1 AAAAGPADAAAY
13 RHLPWTGAGRG
24 EIRAVAAGALQGNR
38 AAAAGAADR
47 CHPRPHRCRHGPRRA
62 GLRHVMGY
70 PVLLV
75 AIVLEVIGTSFLMA
89 SQQFTRLVP
98 TAIMALAYL
107 ASFYFLSQALRYMPL
122 GIA

>member
-1 AAAAGPADAAAY
+1 
-13 RHLPWTGAGRG
+13 
-24 EIRAVAAGALQGNR
+24 
-38 AAAAGAADR
+38 
-47 CHPRPHRCRHGPRRA
+47 
-62 GLRHVMGY
+62 MGY

-122 GIA
+122 GIAYAMWSGLGIVLTVAIGMVVFRQVPDLPALAGVALIVLGVVVINGFSSAAGH

>member
-1 AAAAGPADAAAY
+1 
-13 RHLPWTGAGRG
+13 
-24 EIRAVAAGALQGNR
+24 
-38 AAAAGAADR
+38 
-47 CHPRPHRCRHGPRRA
+47 
-62 GLRHVMGY
+62 MGY

-122 GIA
+122 GIAYALWSGLGIVLTVAIGMAVFRQMPDLPALAGVALIVLGVVVINGFSSAAGH

>member
-1 AAAAGPADAAAY
+1 
-13 RHLPWTGAGRG
+13 
-24 EIRAVAAGALQGNR
+24 
-38 AAAAGAADR
+38 
-47 CHPRPHRCRHGPRRA
+47 
-62 GLRHVMGY
+62 MGY

-98 TAIMALAYL
+98 TVVMALAYL

-122 GIA
+122 GIAYAIWSGLGIVLTVAIGMVVFRQVPDWPAVAGVSLIILGVVVINGFSSVAGH

>member
-1 AAAAGPADAAAY
+1 
-13 RHLPWTGAGRG
+13 
-24 EIRAVAAGALQGNR
+24 
-38 AAAAGAADR
+38 
-47 CHPRPHRCRHGPRRA
+47 
-62 GLRHVMGY
+62 MGY
-70 PVLLV
+70 PVLMV

-122 GIA
+122 GVAYAIWSGLGIVLTLAIGIVVFRQMPDWPAVAGIALIVLGVVVINGFSKVAGH

>member
-1 AAAAGPADAAAY
+1 
-13 RHLPWTGAGRG
+13 
-24 EIRAVAAGALQGNR
+24 
-38 AAAAGAADR
+38 
-47 CHPRPHRCRHGPRRA
+47 
-62 GLRHVMGY
+62 MGY

-122 GIA
+122 GIAYAMWSGLGIVLTVAIGMVVFRQVPDLPAVAGISLIVLGVVVINGFSSVAGH

>member
-1 AAAAGPADAAAY
+1 
-13 RHLPWTGAGRG
+13 
-24 EIRAVAAGALQGNR
+24 
-38 AAAAGAADR
+38 
-47 CHPRPHRCRHGPRRA
+47 
-62 GLRHVMGY
+62 MGY

-122 GIA
+122 GIAYAIWSGLGVVLTVAIGMVVFRQVPDWPAVAGVSLIILGVVVINGFSSVAGH

>member
-1 AAAAGPADAAAY
+1 
-13 RHLPWTGAGRG
+13 
-24 EIRAVAAGALQGNR
+24 
-38 AAAAGAADR
+38 
-47 CHPRPHRCRHGPRRA
+47 
-62 GLRHVMGY
+62 MGY

-122 GIA
+122 GIAYAIWSGLGIVLTLAIGMVVFRQVPDLPAVVGITLIIGGVVVINGFSNVAGH